1 VERLCTLHR
10 GAQEAVVGFL
20 YCSSAG
26 YGERRASL
34 ADGGDALT
42 DEIIGS
48 VDAAN
53 RVVNLSRTI
62 DGDDGI
68 VEEGRDIVGSLKQK
82 ETCRQE
88 GETDILFAK
97 EVAEGGKVGVQQRLA
112 TGEDDVSNAEVE

>member
-1 VERLCTLHR
+1 
-10 GAQEAVVGFL
+10 
-20 YCSSAG
+20 
-26 YGERRASL
+26 L

-68 VEEGRDIVGSLKQK
+68 VEEARDIVGSLKQK
-82 ETCRQE
+82 ETRRQE